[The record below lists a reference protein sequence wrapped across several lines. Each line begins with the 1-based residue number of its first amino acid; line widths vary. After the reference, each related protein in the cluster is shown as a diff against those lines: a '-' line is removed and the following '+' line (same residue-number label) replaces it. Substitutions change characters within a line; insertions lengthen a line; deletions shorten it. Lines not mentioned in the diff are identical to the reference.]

1 MRLTHGLQQAALHHP
16 QRTSTIFEQRRKSY
30 GQTAARVAR
39 LAAGLAGLG
48 ARPGDRVAILALN
61 SDRYYEAYYA
71 ILWTGCV
78 AVPCNTRWSQA
89 EHAAALQDCE
99 PHLLIV
105 DHNFVSAARD
115 FPGIPGER
123 ILYMDDG
130 EAPQGLAHFE
140 GLIARSPAMDDNGRG
155 GNDLAGIFYTGGTTG
170 ISKGVMLSHDGLIVN
185 FMASTLLEPYCDD
198 CVFLHSP
205 PMFHLADGFLLF
217 GLTVASATHVIVPR
231 FEPAAVVGA
240 IRDQGINSLL
250 LVPTMIGML
259 DQHLRETNEPLDTVR
274 RLTYGASPISEALL
288 RRAFVM
294 FPKARICQLYGQTEL
309 SPVATLLTSE
319 LHTAADSGPGRLRS
333 AGRAIPGVELRI
345 ADAQLRALPCGEVG
359 EILVRG
365 PSVMLGYWR
374 KPALTAETIVDGWL
388 RTGDLVTENDDGT
401 FTFVGRKK
409 EVIRR
414 RGENLSPT
422 EVEAALEQHPDV
434 AEAAVIGVES
444 PLSEE
449 DVKAFLIPAD
459 GRQID
464 LAELDAFVR
473 QRLARFKV
481 PRYYE
486 VVPELPHTPTGRLAK
501 HQLPTERTAGELDIE
516 NGAPPA

>member
-140 GLIARSPAMDDNGRG
+140 DLIARSPAMDDNGRG

-170 ISKGVMLSHDGLIVN
+170 VSKGVMLSHDGLIVN

-319 LHTAADSGPGRLRS
+319 LHTAADCGPGRLRS

-345 ADAQLRALPCGEVG
+345 ADAQLRVLPCGEVG

-388 RTGDLVTENDDGT
+388 RTGDIFKIDAEGFYYFMGRVDDMFSCGGEN
-401 FTFVGRKK
+401 VYPK
-409 EVIRR
+409 EV
-414 RGENLSPT
+414 ENLLL
-422 EVEAALEQHPDV
+422 AHPAVRDV
-434 AEAAVIGVES
+434 CVASVPHGVKGLVPAAAVVLQRGTTVTA
-444 PLSEE
+444 EE
-449 DVKAFLIPAD
+449 LKAFSLERGPAYAHPRRIMIVD
-459 GRQID
+459 ELPLTGAGKPDRKAVQRD
-464 LAELDAFVR
+464 LAAYR
-473 QRLARFKV
+473 
-481 PRYYE
+481 P
-486 VVPELPHTPTGRLAK
+486 
-501 HQLPTERTAGELDIE
+501 TAG
-516 NGAPPA
+516 

>member
-30 GQTAARVAR
+30 GETAARVAR

-48 ARPGDRVAILALN
+48 VRPGDRVAILALN

-71 ILWTGCV
+71 ILWAGGV
-78 AVPCNTRWSQA
+78 AVPCNTRWSHA
-89 EHAAALQDCE
+89 EHAAALRDCE

-105 DHNFVSAARD
+105 DRNFVSAAPA
-115 FPGIPGER
+115 FPGIPGGR

-130 EAPQGLAHFE
+130 EAPQGFADFE
-140 GLIARSPAMDDNGRG
+140 GLVAHSPAMDDNGRG
-155 GNDLAGIFYTGGTTG
+155 GNELAGIFYTGGTTG
-170 ISKGVMLSHDGLIVN
+170 VSKGVMLSHDGLIVN

-217 GLTVASATHVIVPR
+217 GLTLVCATHVIVPR

-259 DQHLRETNEPLDTVR
+259 DRHLRETNEVLDTVQ

-288 RRAFVM
+288 KRAFVM

-319 LHTAADSGPGRLRS
+319 FHTAADSGPRRLRS

-345 ADAQLRALPCGEVG
+345 ADAQLRALPPGEVG

-388 RTGDLVTENDDGT
+388 RTGDAGYLDAQGFLYLVDRVKDMIISG
-401 FTFVGRKK
+401 
-409 EVIRR
+409 
-414 RGENLSPT
+414 GENVYSA
-422 EVEAALEQHPDV
+422 EVENVLAQHPAV
-434 AEAAVIGVES
+434 EECAVIGVPDPRWGERVHAILRLRAGHDGS
-444 PLSEE
+444 PEDLTAHCAGLIANYKCPRSFSFRSDPLPLSGTG
-449 DVKAFLIPAD
+449 KI
-459 GRQID
+459 QKS
-464 LAELDAFVR
+464 ELR
-473 QRLARFKV
+473 RE
-481 PRYYE
+481 YW
-486 VVPELPHTPTGRLAK
+486 TGTDR
-501 HQLPTERTAGELDIE
+501 GVS
-516 NGAPPA
+516 

>member
-388 RTGDLVTENDDGT
+388 RTGDAGYLDEQGFLYLVDRVKDMIISG
-401 FTFVGRKK
+401 
-409 EVIRR
+409 
-414 RGENLSPT
+414 GENVYSA
-422 EVEAALEQHPDV
+422 EVENALAQHPAV
-434 AEAAVIGVES
+434 EECAVIGVPDPRWGERVHAIVRLRVGHDS
-444 PLSEE
+444 SPDDLTTHCAGLIANYKCPRSFSFRTDPLPLSGTG
-449 DVKAFLIPAD
+449 KI
-459 GRQID
+459 QKS
-464 LAELDAFVR
+464 ELR
-473 QRLARFKV
+473 RE
-481 PRYYE
+481 YW
-486 VVPELPHTPTGRLAK
+486 
-501 HQLPTERTAGELDIE
+501 AGT
-516 NGAPPA
+516 NRGVS

>member
-240 IRDQGINSLL
+240 IRDQRINSLL

-388 RTGDLVTENDDGT
+388 RTGDAGYLDEQGFLYLVDRVKDMIISG
-401 FTFVGRKK
+401 
-409 EVIRR
+409 
-414 RGENLSPT
+414 GENVYSA
-422 EVEAALEQHPDV
+422 EVENALAQHPAV
-434 AEAAVIGVES
+434 EECAVIGVPDPRWGERVHAIVRLRVGHDS
-444 PLSEE
+444 SPDDLTTHCAGLIANYKCPRSFSFRTDPLPLSGTG
-449 DVKAFLIPAD
+449 KI
-459 GRQID
+459 QKS
-464 LAELDAFVR
+464 ELR
-473 QRLARFKV
+473 RE
-481 PRYYE
+481 YW
-486 VVPELPHTPTGRLAK
+486 
-501 HQLPTERTAGELDIE
+501 AGT
-516 NGAPPA
+516 NRGVS